1 MSYKPGGEGK
11 LLALL
16 RHAKELAQASTT
28 AEIARATLDTV
39 KTVLGYD
46 FGTFGLIE
54 GLNIHFIESTGFPNF
69 EGMSLPL
76 DGTGI
81 TVRAVKT
88 GETQRIDD
96 VSHDPAYIDV
106 LSSRLNIT
114 TRSELDVPIKIGDE
128 VVAIIN
134 LESEKPAAF
143 KQDDATLVELFSEHV
158 AAAIQRN
165 RQLEQLKASEEMYRE
180 LIESTLEPVII
191 IRGSTILYTNEA
203 YARLLGYDS
212 PDQLIGR
219 DHTQLYPPSEKE
231 RIGDRAAKRQRGE
244 DVPSRYMM
252 KLLRKD
258 DSVIE
263 VETSITL
270 MNYRGNPAIVA
281 FTRDMSKWK
290 HFEDQILALHTHS
303 ARLATAGDIQIIAE
317 ATLDAVQSVLGF
329 DLLSFLI
336 ADKDA
341 IYSIASRGS
350 HPINARFPLE
360 GKGITVKAA
369 REKRS
374 ILIND
379 TTRDPDYIQGTIESL
394 SELASPVILGGET
407 VAVLNAE
414 SARPNAFN
422 ENDQKLFEILTTH
435 VASALDRIRVREQL
449 LAEQARSTR
458 DFVDGANKIA
468 GMVRHDLRTPLQ
480 TISNATFLLRAH
492 PEKLQELTNA
502 IDRSVA
508 YSDKILE
515 DLKAMIGPTELQRT
529 LINLN
534 DLVEASLAQIKI
546 PDSISVEV
554 RHSDEFIT
562 VSFDAT
568 RIRRALDNLIK
579 NAVEAM
585 PGGGSLTITTTKHP
599 SRVTVSVADT
609 GPGIPKA
616 ESHLIFKPFHTT
628 KKTGTGLGLT
638 STRQAVEAHGGT
650 IMFES
655 TEGKGTTFTI
665 TLPTKND

>member
-158 AAAIQRN
+158 A
-165 RQLEQLKASEEMYRE
+165 
-180 LIESTLEPVII
+180 
-191 IRGSTILYTNEA
+191 
-203 YARLLGYDS
+203 
-212 PDQLIGR
+212 
-219 DHTQLYPPSEKE
+219 
-231 RIGDRAAKRQRGE
+231 
-244 DVPSRYMM
+244 
-252 KLLRKD
+252 
-258 DSVIE
+258 
-263 VETSITL
+263 
-270 MNYRGNPAIVA
+270 
-281 FTRDMSKWK
+281 
-290 HFEDQILALHTHS
+290 
-303 ARLATAGDIQIIAE
+303 
-317 ATLDAVQSVLGF
+317 
-329 DLLSFLI
+329 
-336 ADKDA
+336 
-341 IYSIASRGS
+341 
-350 HPINARFPLE
+350 
-360 GKGITVKAA
+360 
-369 REKRS
+369 
-374 ILIND
+374 
-379 TTRDPDYIQGTIESL
+379 
-394 SELASPVILGGET
+394 
-407 VAVLNAE
+407 
-414 SARPNAFN
+414 
-422 ENDQKLFEILTTH
+422 
-435 VASALDRIRVREQL
+435 SALDRIRVREQL

-562 VSFDAT
+562 VSLDAT

-599 SRVTVSVADT
+599 SHVTVSVADT